1 MASLKDI
8 RKRIDSVKNT
18 QKTTSAMNMVSAA
31 KLKRAENN
39 IRSAI
44 PYSDKLKEVVSSLR
58 SRLSDEENPLF
69 QEKDG
74 EKTAVILITSDRGL
88 CGGFNTNL
96 CKRVVEKFAD
106 IPRAF
111 NLFFTLFF
119 KNNFDI
125 LK

>member
-8 RKRIDSVKNT
+8 RKRIDSVKKT

-58 SRLSDEENPLF
+58 SRLSDEENTLF

-74 EKTAVILITSDRGL
+74 EQTAVILITSDRGL
-88 CGGFNTNL
+88 CGCLLYTSPS
-96 CKRVVEKFAD
+96 
-106 IPRAF
+106 PR
-111 NLFFTLFF
+111 
-119 KNNFDI
+119 DS
-125 LK
+125 

>member
-8 RKRIDSVKNT
+8 RKRIDSVKKT

-74 EKTAVILITSDRGL
+74 GKLSLIH
-88 CGGFNTNL
+88 
-96 CKRVVEKFAD
+96 
-106 IPRAF
+106 I
-111 NLFFTLFF
+111 
-119 KNNFDI
+119 
-125 LK
+125 